1 MVSLILITYHFCIF
15 VGTAPSLNKI
25 QLATNKHAQIR
36 YNTLDKCFR
45 NSGKRFAIDDL
56 VDACNEA
63 IYEFTG
69 KEDGIKKRQLYDD
82 ISFMESPQGWSIEL
96 DKTKEGRKVYY
107 RYEDPNFSISN
118 KPLNETEAN
127 QLKEALLTLS
137 RFKGMPQYDW
147 IDELGTRLDAE
158 FKLNKNSEKVMSFEE
173 NEYLDGKPFISELY
187 NAIIYKTVVV
197 IEYKTFKNENSVTY
211 ELSPYH
217 LKQYNKRW
225 FLFGKSPNYETLTN
239 LALDRILS
247 IKETAKVYENCTID
261 FNEYFEDIVGVT
273 IPDTPI
279 ECIKIKVADTMV
291 PYIKTKPLHPS
302 QIYKVIND
310 KHYIILNV
318 IPNYELESVLLS
330 YGESLQVVEPASFF
344 EKIKS
349 RIEKMKNNY

>member
-1 MVSLILITYHFCIF
+1 MF
-15 VGTAPSLNKI
+15 VNLSNTIP
-25 QLATNKHAQIR
+25 LATNKHAQIR

-45 NSGKRFAIDDL
+45 NPGKRFAIEDL
-56 VDACNEA
+56 VAACNEA

-69 KEDGIKKRQLYDD
+69 KEEGIKKRQLYDD
-82 ISFMESPQGWSIEL
+82 IRFMESEQGWSIEL
-96 DKTKEGRKVYY
+96 EKTKDGRKVYY

-118 KPLNETEAN
+118 KPLNETEAF

-147 IDELGTRLDAE
+147 IEELGTRLDAE

-173 NEYLDGKPFISELY
+173 NEYLEGKPFISELY
-187 NAIIYKTVVV
+187 NAIIYKKVVA

-217 LKQYNKRW
+217 LKQFNKRW
-225 FLFGKSPNYETLTN
+225 FLFGKSPNFETLTN
-239 LALDRILS
+239 LALDRIIS
-247 IKETAKVYENCTID
+247 IKETDKTYEKSDMD

-273 IPDTPI
+273 IPDAKVET
-279 ECIKIKVADTMV
+279 IKIKIAESLV

-302 QIYKVIND
+302 QAYKFEDNMHRVTI
-310 KHYIILNV
+310 KV
-318 IPNYELESVLLS
+318 IPNYELESLLLS
-330 YGESLQVVEPASFF
+330 HGDSLQVLEPASFV
-344 EKIKS
+344 EKMKN